1 MNIEKY
7 WYDSRYDYVDFI
19 KRFPSKGWLFPCY
32 NCELITGKKKVLTR
46 LNFHKGSDQNIFDRI
61 KTLKKMVSVLLRNK
75 NLPPT
80 KVVEI
85 TNLVGCEAIKP

>member
-46 LNFHKGSDQNIFDRI
+46 LNFHKGSEIIIVPCCKSCKRFYLSRNHLEDKYI
-61 KTLKKMVSVLLRNK
+61 KKLL
-75 NLPPT
+75 
-80 KVVEI
+80 I
-85 TNLVGCEAIKP
+85 